1 MLEVTPVQSSSPL
14 PDLEEATPLNPNP
27 QQKKK
32 GLVIPPRVFTFP
44 NSPYLD
50 SMPKRTMN
58 LDDARAERTKKLQ
71 AKQQQ
76 KKNMLLDEKRNRN
89 HEQREAHARAKAA
102 REARAIAAQI
112 QAARNE
118 AAEEA
123 AQQEKIVR
131 QLQAAME
138 AEMKMQEEQ
147 ASREA
152 AERAQLAA
160 EQADNNRDDVSQLKA
175 QRLVEV
181 EAEVAAWK
189 GSAEAAYTAFANE
202 SEQQLFEDWKSAYLE
217 QQKLEEDK
225 QLKASQ
231 SLEEKLKKAAALAR
245 DKALKNAQN
254 NDGSNENMTTATGDD
269 LEEFFDSIDQI
280 SSKLATEA
288 QQFTFDGADN
298 EDEEVAGDEDTNEEA
313 EEEEP
318 AEDGEEARAEEE
330 VDFSEEPG
338 EEEPAEDGEEASA
351 EEEVEISDE
360 SEEED

>member
-1 MLEVTPVQSSSPL
+1 
-14 PDLEEATPLNPNP
+14 
-27 QQKKK
+27 
-32 GLVIPPRVFTFP
+32 
-44 NSPYLD
+44 
-50 SMPKRTMN
+50 
-58 LDDARAERTKKLQ
+58 
-71 AKQQQ
+71 
-76 KKNMLLDEKRNRN
+76 
-89 HEQREAHARAKAA
+89 
-102 REARAIAAQI
+102 
-112 QAARNE
+112 
-118 AAEEA
+118 
-123 AQQEKIVR
+123 
-131 QLQAAME
+131 ME

-245 DKALKNAQN
+245 DEALKNAQN

-269 LEEFFDSIDQI
+269 LDEFFDSIDQI

-330 VDFSEEPG
+330 VDFSKEPG

>member
-1 MLEVTPVQSSSPL
+1 M
-14 PDLEEATPLNPNP
+14 NPNP

-160 EQADNNRDDVSQLKA
+160 EQADNNRGDDVSQLKA